1 MANAAAR
8 DDDDHL
14 IAHDVDVEPVEP
26 NRRVLAGWRN
36 ALIVVLAVAYPAF
49 HMAAL
54 NGLSIRDL
62 TGIDLPFL
70 PRLPMETW
78 NFRIVHVAGALIL
91 GFLLFAAV
99 RFRDGDSDAGQ
110 GPAGT
115 ARLAAAWVALA
126 AAALALGMAVLFARQ
141 IAGGVMWNGI
151 DETIRFRETWLFGV
165 PLVAASL
172 AGIVLSW
179 VWPRARGRFAL
190 PDIVLCVAAAAV
202 AAYLI
207 TIYGTLMRN
216 STGTPFA
223 PIGISLAAVAG
234 TLLIM
239 ELTRRMAGM
248 ALVIIAAVFL
258 IYVFA
263 GRFMPGFLKAP
274 AIDLGTL
281 LQPGLHRCGHPRADH
296 GRQFDLYHPVH
307 HLRRLPAG
315 LEGRRLFRQLR
326 LCRGGPGARR
336 PGQGGDLC
344 QRPDGDDQR
353 HLGGQCG
360 GHRLADDPA
369 DEEGRLS
376 QADRRRGR
384 GRGQHGRPDHAA
396 DHGRGRLHH
405 GRDHR
410 HPLYRDR
417 ARCDHPGGALLRVG
431 LFHGRFRSCKARHAR
446 HEIGRAAEILPD
458 GAPGRSC
465 SCRSSS

>member
-274 AIDLGTL
+274 AIDWERFFSQVYTDAGILGPTT
-281 LQPGLHRCGHPRADH
+281 A
-296 GRQFDLYHPVH
+296 VS
-307 HLRRLPAG
+307 
-315 LEGRRLFRQLR
+315 
-326 LCRGGPGARR
+326 RR
-336 PGQGGDLC
+336 PISSCSSSLPPSC
-344 QRPDGDDQR
+344 RP
-353 HLGGQCG
+353 
-360 GHRLADDPA
+360 
-369 DEEGRLS
+369 
-376 QADRRRGR
+376 RRS
-384 GRGQHGRPDHAA
+384 ATISSTS
-396 DHGRGRLHH
+396 
-405 GRDHR
+405 
-410 HPLYRDR
+410 PLPRR
-417 ARCDHPGGALLRVG
+417 A
-431 LFHGRFRSCKARHAR
+431 
-446 HEIGRAAEILPD
+446 GRAAARPRWRSLP
-458 GAPGRSC
+458 AA
-465 SCRSSS
+465 